1 MPNRLALLFLLL
13 LPVTAFAQFGEKVEV
28 NFLEVPVTVIGRDGK
43 PVRNLTRA
51 NFEVFDNG
59 QKRSIESF
67 DAIDFSS
74 VETMRAVSPLNPA
87 SRRNFLLLF
96 DLSYSTPTSISRAQE
111 AARNFVARSVG
122 KRDLVG
128 IGVINVDRGFRLLT
142 AFTTDRPLL
151 AAAIADPGNFRAFD
165 PLQIGS
171 TADAIFDSGSAQG
184 EATGRNER
192 SGDPGAEV
200 VADLKRA
207 VTAADDSYRRMRVTK
222 QVDSLGD
229 IARSLQGLAGRKHI
243 VLLSEGFDPRL
254 VQGRMVG
261 DTLEQN
267 EENQAV
273 SMGEVWKVD
282 SDKRFGHS
290 GAQRS
295 LQLMA
300 EKFARADV
308 VLHAV
313 DIQGVRMQQDV
324 RGGTKVNSND
334 GLFLLANATGG
345 EVFRNSNDLSAGF
358 DTLIRQHDVV
368 YVLGFRVPT
377 SGSKPGDFRN
387 LDVKLVNVPGARVS
401 HRDGYYTTGAESNIE
416 RSLSTAEIILNDIPA
431 SDLDVAAMAA
441 AFPAGDRN
449 AQVPVILEISGPD
462 LIRAAKNNIAS
473 TDIFVYAFDEDGLVR
488 DQIFQPMRFDMARV
502 GDRLKAAGV
511 KFYGT
516 LLLPPG
522 KYALKSLV
530 RVGETDQKTFHRIDV
545 TVPDGDDV
553 AVLPPMFFAEPGN
566 WVMLKAEPRQKGKA
580 PYPFVLNGETFIPDA
595 RATIRE
601 GRRFT
606 VWVWNATP
614 EELSWETAPE
624 ATLVSQTEG
633 TDMTKLVFSL
643 GKVPSGVSE
652 LGVTIRKKGSTD
664 ERRVSVPVQFIPRKD
679 AGSPAVPRR

>member
-1 MPNRLALLFLLL
+1 MPNRFALVLLL

-28 NFLEVPVTVIGRDGK
+28 NYLEVPVTVLGRDGA
-43 PVRNLTRA
+43 PVRNLTKA
-51 NFEVFDNG
+51 NFEVYDKG
-59 QKRSIESF
+59 EKRTIESF

-74 VETMRAVSPLNPA
+74 VEVMHAVSPLNPA

-96 DLSYSTPTSISRAQE
+96 DLSYSTPTSIARAQE

-142 AFTTDRPLL
+142 AFTTDRTLL
-151 AAAIADPGNFRAFD
+151 AAAIADPANFRAFD

-171 TADAIFDSGSAQG
+171 TADVIFDATSAG
-184 EATGRNER
+184 AAGGRTERAT
-192 SGDPGAEV
+192 DPGGEV

-207 VTAADDSYRRMRVTK
+207 VQAADDSYRRTRVTK

-229 IARSLQGLAGRKHI
+229 IARSLQKLAGRKHI

-261 DTLEQN
+261 DSAEQT

-273 SMGEVWKVD
+273 SIGEVWKVD
-282 SDKRFGHS
+282 SDKRFGHA

-295 LQLMA
+295 IQLMA
-300 EKFARADV
+300 EQFARADV

-324 RGGTKVNSND
+324 RGGAKVNSND

-345 EVFRNSNDLSAGF
+345 EVFRNSNDLSSGF
-358 DTLIRQHDVV
+358 DSLIRQQEVV

-377 SGSKPGDFRN
+377 SGSKPGDFRD
-387 LDVKLVNVPGARVS
+387 LKVKLVNVPGARVS

-416 RSLSTAEIILNDIPA
+416 RSLTTAEIILNDIPA

-441 AFPAGDRN
+441 AFPAGEKY

-473 TDIFVYAFDEDGLVR
+473 TDIFIYAFDEDGLVR
-488 DQIFQPMRFDMARV
+488 DHIFQPMRFDMAKV
-502 GDRLKAAGV
+502 GDRLNAAGV

-516 LLLPPG
+516 LMLPPG
-522 KYALKSLV
+522 RYALKSLV
-530 RVGETDQKTFHRIDV
+530 RVAETDNKTFHRIDV
-545 TVPDGDDV
+545 TVPESGDV
-553 AVLPPMFFAEPGN
+553 AVLQPMFFAEAGN
-566 WVMLKAEPRQKGKA
+566 WVMVKTEPKQKGKT
-580 PYPFVLNGETFIPDA
+580 PYPFVLNGETFIPEA

-601 GRRFT
+601 GRQFT

-614 EELSWETAPE
+614 DELSWETAP
-624 ATLVSQTEG
+624 AAKLVSQTEG
-633 TDMTKLVFSL
+633 TAMTKLVFEL
-643 GKVPSGVSE
+643 GQVPSGARE
-652 LGVTIRKKGSTD
+652 LGVTIRKKGSND

-679 AGSPAVPRR
+679 AGSPVTPRR